1 MVKLFQRSCL
11 VLLAL
16 VGLQFSKLACAAIDP
31 SVVDNSFVILQ
42 YHHVDETTPDVT
54 SLSNEKFIQHLQL
67 IEKLGFTVVD
77 LAEAIDSVRSGKKLP
92 DKSVAITF
100 DDGYKNIA
108 VQALPELKKRG
119 WPATIFVNPGLLAKS
134 PSFYLTWDE
143 LKYWSKHKMTIANHG
158 WEHDYWVR
166 NNAATN
172 QSWQQKIKQ
181 SITKTEQAIEQHIG
195 YSKKLVA
202 YPYGEYDTWIQDW
215 LKAQKLVT
223 FGQQSGAVAQ
233 FSDFTAL
240 PRYPASGIYADEKTL
255 TTKLLTKAL
264 PVDYNLLPS
273 PIVQPNSNPPSLQL
287 KLLTAPVNPLNCF
300 IGGKAEMD
308 LQKLSATEYKISA
321 KQKLDKGR
329 SRYNC
334 TMQTK
339 QAGRFYWLSQP
350 WVID

>member
-11 VLLAL
+11 LLLAL
-16 VGLQFSKLACAAIDP
+16 VGLQFSKLAYAAIDL
-31 SVVDNSFVILQ
+31 SLVDNGFVILQ
-42 YHHVDETTPDVT
+42 YHHVDENTPDVT

-77 LAEAIDSVRSGKKLP
+77 LAEAIDKVRAGEVLP
-92 DKSVAITF
+92 DKSVAISF

-108 VQALPELKKRG
+108 KQALPELKKRG

-166 NNAATN
+166 DNAATN
-172 QSWQQKIKQ
+172 MNWQQKIKQ

-202 YPYGEYDTWIQDW
+202 YPYGEYDSWIQTW
-215 LKAQKLVT
+215 LKQQKLIT

-273 PIVQPNSNPPSLQL
+273 PIVSDSANPPSFQI
-287 KLLTAPVNPLNCF
+287 KLLTALVNSLNCF

-308 LQKLSATEYKISA
+308 LQKLSANEYKISA
-321 KQKLDKGR
+321 KQKLATGR

-350 WVID
+350 WLIE